1 MPFQCWLTETAQC
14 ILFSTTF
21 IWSKSTESPSTA
33 YVSWGQVSAYLH
45 FKFHCTVFKL
55 QECPKNKKC
64 RTNRVHGRHLIKKKK
79 KRSSISLPWGSG
91 VWGPGTMLVSG
102 PHRQRHFFH
111 LISASQH
118 LTFFGLFLQNL
129 PVLSFLYVYTII
141 IGKES
146 KATEFGSCDLNHV
159 IQFQCLWKKLTRKW
173 PMQFPKINWLYFQTD
188 IFLLVKENITR
199 EKQAKNNLV
208 VPEVRCSRF
217 TLKHLI

>member
-1 MPFQCWLTETAQC
+1 
-14 ILFSTTF
+14 
-21 IWSKSTESPSTA
+21 
-33 YVSWGQVSAYLH
+33 
-45 FKFHCTVFKL
+45 
-55 QECPKNKKC
+55 
-64 RTNRVHGRHLIKKKK
+64 
-79 KRSSISLPWGSG
+79 
-91 VWGPGTMLVSG
+91 MLVSGSG

-118 LTFFGLFLQNL
+118 LTFFRLFLQNL

-141 IGKES
+141 IRKES

-199 EKQAKNNLV
+199 EKQAKKQFSGARSKMLTFYSQTPDLENMWSGWHKTHRVLQEFGLEEKRKTTHN
-208 VPEVRCSRF
+208 
-217 TLKHLI
+217 

>member
-1 MPFQCWLTETAQC
+1 MFPEGKSQP
-14 ILFSTTF
+14 TF
-21 IWSKSTESPSTA
+21 ISSFTVRYSNFRSAPKIRNA
-33 YVSWGQVSAYLH
+33 GQIEFMEDIWL
-45 FKFHCTVFKL
+45 
-55 QECPKNKKC
+55 
-64 RTNRVHGRHLIKKKK
+64 KKK

-111 LISASQH
+111 LISTSQH
-118 LTFFGLFLQNL
+118 LTFFELFLQNL
-129 PVLSFLYVYTII
+129 PVLSFFYVYTII